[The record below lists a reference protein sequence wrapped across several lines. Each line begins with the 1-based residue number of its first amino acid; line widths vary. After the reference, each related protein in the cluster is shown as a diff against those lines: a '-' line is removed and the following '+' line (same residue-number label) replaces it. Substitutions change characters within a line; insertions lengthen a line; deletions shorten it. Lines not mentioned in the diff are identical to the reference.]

1 MFLDS
6 FVEGLNIF
14 KIGKLIALDPK
25 RFERLFIN
33 TSLSANDV
41 KKIISTKEPPGT
53 DIVKLHILNSL
64 AIFLDECTQSGM
76 K

>member
-1 MFLDS
+1 MDS
-6 FVEGLNIF
+6 FLEGLNIF

-33 TSLSANDV
+33 TSSLSANDV
-41 KKIISTKEPPGT
+41 KKIISTEEPPGT

-64 AIFLDECTQSGM
+64 GMFLDECTQSGM